1 MGSFLDKPKVEH
13 HCEEVKGNGLDA
25 GLAAMQVRRRPGSRP
40 SLSSSC
46 RAPTG
51 ARGPAIGDSLAAG
64 PVPAPSSR
72 AS

>member
-25 GLAAMQVRRRPGSRP
+25 GLAAMQVRRRPGS
-40 SLSSSC
+40 
-46 RAPTG
+46 APFTLQQLPRTQG
-51 ARGPAIGDSLAAG
+51 ARGLAIGDSLAAG